1 MMKQLIIS
9 VCLIFTFSCTDA
21 LSNDDKTYVSLDV
34 IEMNVERVNDNLF
47 RWLKFHPDS
56 EFPCLRLEILE
67 AGSNALIKRKNICNV
82 YDEALK
88 VTHDFKKLTFL
99 DIYNLNVNSQT
110 LTFDLEL
117 SLLSQNVVNMN
128 CSIKIEN
135 TDFSPLECRRLEV
148 EE

>member
-1 MMKQLIIS
+1 MKQLITFI
-9 VCLIFTFSCTDA
+9 CMIFTFSCTEA
-21 LSNDDKTYVSLDV
+21 LSNDDKPYVSLDV

-88 VTHDFKKLTFL
+88 VTHDFKKLSFL
-99 DIYNLNVNSQT
+99 DIYNLKVNSQT

-117 SLLSQNVVNMN
+117 SLLSQDVANMN
-128 CSIKIEN
+128 CSIKIES
-135 TDFSPLECRRLEV
+135 TDFSPLDCQRL
-148 EE
+148 